1 MSRPRPKINP
11 RDLMEKALQLIAE
24 ELNELKD
31 ASNMGKLDSDN
42 TTALIRYSD
51 ALLKYVKD
59 GIGQEEE
66 EKKTVAKMTDE
77 ELLKA
82 AADLAAKTKGIRA

>member
-1 MSRPRPKINP
+1 
-11 RDLMEKALQLIAE
+11 MEKALQLIAE
-24 ELNELKD
+24 ELLELKD
-31 ASNMGKLDSDN
+31 ASAMGKLDADN

-66 EKKTVAKMTDE
+66 EKKAVAKMTNE
-77 ELLKA
+77 ELIA
-82 AADLAAKTKGIRA
+82 AAAKLAEKDKK

>member
-1 MSRPRPKINP
+1 
-11 RDLMEKALQLIAE
+11 MEKALQLIEE
-24 ELNELKD
+24 ELYELKD
-31 ASNMGKLDSDN
+31 ASAEGKLSPEN
-42 TTALIRYSD
+42 ATALVRYSD

-66 EKKTVAKMTDE
+66 EKKLAAKMTDE

-82 AADLAAKTKGIRA
+82 ASELAAKNKKA

>member
-11 RDLMEKALQLIAE
+11 RDLMEKALQLIEE
-24 ELNELKD
+24 ELYELKD
-31 ASNMGKLDSDN
+31 ASSEGKLSPEN
-42 TTALIRYSD
+42 ATALVRYSD

-66 EKKTVAKMTDE
+66 EKKAVSKMSNE
-77 ELLKA
+77 ELLA
-82 AADLAAKTKGIRA
+82 AAARLAEKDKKS